1 MGLVGPDD
9 RVHGW
14 RYYYLGPKGFPL
26 GKGGEFAFFWL
37 FPTLLLVSLTAVFLV
52 FRGYGLVLAV
62 PVGWWCLKAARRINR
77 GLSGR
82 GLRHHLEV
90 FWAEVSAPRPRQGV
104 TVRRRGDREC

>member
-26 GKGGEFAFFWL
+26 GRGGEFAFFWM

-52 FRGYGLVLAV
+52 FRGYGIVLAL
-62 PVGWWCLKAARRINR
+62 PVAWWSLKAARRINR
-77 GLSGR
+77 GLSSGR
-82 GLRHHLEV
+82 SLRHLLEV
-90 FWAEVSAPRPRQGV
+90 FWAEVTAPRPRQGIRF
-104 TVRRRGDREC
+104 RRRAER

>member
-26 GKGGEFAFFWL
+26 GKGGEFTFFWL
-37 FPTLLLVSLTAVFLV
+37 FPTLLLVSLTLVFLV
-52 FRGYGLVLAV
+52 FRGYGLILAL
-62 PVGWWCLKAARRINR
+62 PVAWWSLKAARRVNR
-77 GLSGR
+77 SLTSGR

-90 FWAEVSAPRPRQGV
+90 FWAEVNAPRPRQRV
-104 TVRRRGDREC
+104 SLRRRGVR